1 MAMTGGGGGTG
12 EGGAIPV
19 LILKEG
25 TSRTRGREALRLNIT
40 VAKAIADTIRTT
52 LSPKGMQKML
62 VDPFGD
68 VIITHDG
75 ATIMKE
81 IEVEHPTAKMMVD
94 LAKSQE
100 QEAGDGTTT
109 VVLLA
114 GELLA
119 KAEDLLDMGIHP
131 TVIISGYRK
140 AAERVKEFLKDVS
153 FEVAW
158 NDREL
163 LKKVAKI
170 AMGSKSVAVAQDYL
184 ADLVV
189 NAALQVV
196 EERDGK
202 RIVDLDNIK
211 LEKKEGGSLF
221 DTKLIKG
228 IVVDKEVVHPRMP
241 RRIENAKIAL
251 IESALEVKKP
261 ELSSKIRVTSPAQ
274 VKEFLDQEKQML
286 AELVEKIAEA
296 GANVVFC
303 QKGIDDVAQHFLAK
317 HGILAVRRVS
327 EKDMQRIERATG
339 GKIVNNLD
347 DLTEEELGYAGLV
360 EERKIGDDR
369 MIFIE
374 ECKNPKAVTIL
385 LRAGADTILDEAERG
400 LKDALYVVRNVVEDG
415 KVFYGGGSIQAE
427 LALRLK
433 DHAHTVKG
441 KEQLAMEAY
450 ANALES
456 IPRILAE
463 NSGMDSVDALVEI
476 RNAHKNGNVSIG
488 IDALNSRVADMKELG
503 VVDTYRGVKNAVAAA
518 TETAILI
525 IKTDDIIAAKPYEEK
540 GKEKGGG
547 EEEEGGGEFKSEFD

>member
-1 MAMTGGGGGTG
+1 MSVAGGAGGAGGG
-12 EGGAIPV
+12 EGAGAIPV

-40 VAKAIADTIRTT
+40 VAKAIADTIRTS

-140 AAERVKEFLKDVS
+140 ATEKAIDYLNEISMKVQ
-153 FEVAW
+153 W
-158 NDREL
+158 NDKEL
-163 LKKVAKI
+163 LKKIAKL
-170 AMGSKSVAVAQDYL
+170 AMSSKSARVAQDYL

-189 NAALQVV
+189 DAALQVV

-221 DTKLIKG
+221 DTKLIRG
-228 IVVDKEVVHPRMP
+228 IVIDKEVVHPRMP

-251 IESALEVKKP
+251 IESALEIKKP
-261 ELSSKIRVTSPAQ
+261 ELSSKIRVTSPTQ
-274 VKEFLDQEKQML
+274 VKGFLDQEKQML
-286 AELVEKIAEA
+286 AELVEKIAA
-296 GANVVFC
+296 TGANVVFC
-303 QKGIDDVAQHFLAK
+303 QKGIDDIAQHFLAK
-317 HGILAVRRVS
+317 HGILAVRRVRKSDMEKLAKATGAKIVVNVKEIS
-327 EKDMQRIERATG
+327 EKD
-339 GKIVNNLD
+339 
-347 DLTEEELGYAGLV
+347 LGYSELV
-360 EERKIGDDR
+360 EERRVGEDKMVFVEGCKDPRAVSILIRGGEKQ
-369 MIFIE
+369 MI
-374 ECKNPKAVTIL
+374 
-385 LRAGADTILDEAERG
+385 DEAERN
-400 LKDALYVVRNVVEDG
+400 LHDALSVVRNVIEDEKIVVG
-415 KVFYGGGSIQAE
+415 AGASWIDLVLK
-427 LALRLK
+427 LRDYAVQLG
-433 DHAHTVKG
+433 G
-441 KEQLAMEAY
+441 KEQNVIEKFAE
-450 ANALES
+450 ALES
-456 IPRILAE
+456 IPKTLIENAGHDPIVKLAE
-463 NSGMDSVDALVEI
+463 LRKAHAEGKREYGFNIFTGEIENMYEKDVIEPERVIRRAVES
-476 RNAHKNGNVSIG
+476 AS
-488 IDALNSRVADMKELG
+488 EF
-503 VVDTYRGVKNAVAAA
+503 A
-518 TETAILI
+518 TTLLKI
-525 IKTDDIIAAKPYEEK
+525 DDIIAAAGKKFEPGK
-540 GKEKGGG
+540 GKGAE
-547 EEEEGGGEFKSEFD
+547 

>member
-1 MAMTGGGGGTG
+1 MAMTGGGAGGG
-12 EGGAIPV
+12 EGGTIPV

-140 AAERVKEFLKDVS
+140 AAERVKEFLKDIS

-158 NDREL
+158 DDREL

-228 IVVDKEVVHPRMP
+228 IVIDKEVVHPRMP

-286 AELVEKIAEA
+286 AEFVEKIAEA

-317 HGILAVRRVS
+317 HGILAVRRVRKS
-327 EKDMQRIERATG
+327 DMEKLAKATGAKIVVNVKEIAEKD
-339 GKIVNNLD
+339 
-347 DLTEEELGYAGLV
+347 LGYADLV
-360 EERKIGDDR
+360 EERRVGEDKMVFVEG
-369 MIFIE
+369 
-374 ECKNPKAVTIL
+374 CKDPRAVSIL
-385 LRAGADTILDEAERG
+385 IRGGEKQVIDEAERN
-400 LKDALYVVRNVVEDG
+400 LHDALSVVRNVIEDARIVVG
-415 KVFYGGGSIQAE
+415 AGAVWTDLVLK
-427 LALRLK
+427 LRDYAVQLG
-433 DHAHTVKG
+433 G
-441 KEQLAMEAY
+441 KEQNVVEKFAEAI
-450 ANALES
+450 ES
-456 IPRILAE
+456 IPKTLIENAGHDPIVKLSELKKAHAE
-463 NSGMDSVDALVEI
+463 GKKEYGFNIYTGDVENMYEKDI
-476 RNAHKNGNVSIG
+476 IEPE
-488 IDALNSRVADMKELG
+488 RV
-503 VVDTYRGVKNAVAAA
+503 VRR
-518 TETAILI
+518 AILSAAEFATTI
-525 IKTDDIIAAKPYEEK
+525 LKIDDIIAAA
-540 GKEKGGG
+540 GKKFEPGKSKG
-547 EEEEGGGEFKSEFD
+547 EE

>member
-1 MAMTGGGGGTG
+1 MAVAGG
-12 EGGAIPV
+12 EGAGAIPV

-25 TSRTRGREALRLNIT
+25 TSRTKGREALRLNIT
-40 VAKAIADTIRTT
+40 VAKAIADTIRTS

-119 KAEDLLDMGIHP
+119 KAEDLLDLGIHP

-140 AAERVKEFLKDVS
+140 AAEKAVEYLNEIAIKVP
-153 FEVAW
+153 W
-158 NDREL
+158 NDKEL
-163 LKKVAKI
+163 LKKIAKI
-170 AMGSKSVAVAQDYL
+170 AMSSKSARVALDYL

-189 NAALQVV
+189 DAALQVV

-221 DTKLIKG
+221 DTKLIRG
-228 IVVDKEVVHPRMP
+228 IVIDKEVVHPRMP

-286 AELVEKIAEA
+286 AELVEKIAA
-296 GANVVFC
+296 TGANVVFC

-317 HGILAVRRVS
+317 HGILAVRRVRKSDMEKLAKATGAKIVVNVKEIS
-327 EKDMQRIERATG
+327 EKD
-339 GKIVNNLD
+339 
-347 DLTEEELGYAGLV
+347 LGYAELV
-360 EERKIGDDR
+360 EERRVGEDKMVFVEG
-369 MIFIE
+369 
-374 ECKNPKAVTIL
+374 CKDPRAVSIL
-385 LRAGADTILDEAERG
+385 IRGGEKQVIDEAERN
-400 LKDALYVVRNVVEDG
+400 LHDALSVVRNVIEDEKIVVG
-415 KVFYGGGSIQAE
+415 AGAAWTDLVLK
-427 LALRLK
+427 LRDYAVQLG
-433 DHAHTVKG
+433 G
-441 KEQLAMEAY
+441 KEQNVVEKFAE
-450 ANALES
+450 ALES
-456 IPRILAE
+456 IPKTLIENAGHDPIVKLAE
-463 NSGMDSVDALVEI
+463 LRKAHAEGKKEYGFNIYTGEVENMYEKDIIEPERVI
-476 RNAHKNGNVSIG
+476 RRAIES
-488 IDALNSRVADMKELG
+488 
-503 VVDTYRGVKNAVAAA
+503 AAEFA
-518 TETAILI
+518 TTVLKI
-525 IKTDDIIAAKPYEEK
+525 DDIIAAAGKKFEGGK
-540 GKEKGGG
+540 GKG
-547 EEEEGGGEFKSEFD
+547 EE

>member
-1 MAMTGGGGGTG
+1 MAVAGG
-12 EGGAIPV
+12 EGAGAIPV

-25 TSRTRGREALRLNIT
+25 TSRTKGREALRLNIT
-40 VAKAIADTIRTT
+40 VAKAIADTIRTS

-119 KAEDLLDMGIHP
+119 KAEDLLDLGIHP

-140 AAERVKEFLKDVS
+140 AAEKAVEYLNEIAIKVP
-153 FEVAW
+153 W
-158 NDREL
+158 NDKEL
-163 LKKVAKI
+163 LKKIAKI
-170 AMGSKSVAVAQDYL
+170 AMSSKSARVALDYL

-189 NAALQVV
+189 DAALQVV

-221 DTKLIKG
+221 DTKLIRG
-228 IVVDKEVVHPRMP
+228 IVIDKEVVHPRMP

-251 IESALEVKKP
+251 IESALEIKKP

-286 AELVEKIAEA
+286 AELVEKIAA
-296 GANVVFC
+296 TGANVVFC

-317 HGILAVRRVS
+317 HGILAVRRVRKSDMEKLAKATGAKIVVNVKEIS
-327 EKDMQRIERATG
+327 EKD
-339 GKIVNNLD
+339 
-347 DLTEEELGYAGLV
+347 LGYAELV
-360 EERKIGDDR
+360 EERRVGEDKMVFVEG
-369 MIFIE
+369 
-374 ECKNPKAVTIL
+374 CKDPRAVSIL
-385 LRAGADTILDEAERG
+385 IRGGEKQVIDEAERN
-400 LKDALYVVRNVVEDG
+400 LHDALSVVRNVIEDEKIVVG
-415 KVFYGGGSIQAE
+415 AGAAWTDLVLK
-427 LALRLK
+427 LRDYAVQLG
-433 DHAHTVKG
+433 G
-441 KEQLAMEAY
+441 KEQNVVEKFAE
-450 ANALES
+450 ALES
-456 IPRILAE
+456 IPKTLIENAGHDPIVKLAE
-463 NSGMDSVDALVEI
+463 LRKAHAEGKKEYGFNIYTGEVENMYEKDIIEPERVI
-476 RNAHKNGNVSIG
+476 RRAIES
-488 IDALNSRVADMKELG
+488 
-503 VVDTYRGVKNAVAAA
+503 AAEFA
-518 TETAILI
+518 TTVLKI
-525 IKTDDIIAAKPYEEK
+525 DDIIAAAGKKFEGGK
-540 GKEKGGG
+540 GKG
-547 EEEEGGGEFKSEFD
+547 EE

>member
-1 MAMTGGGGGTG
+1 MAIAGGAGG
-12 EGGAIPV
+12 EGAGAIPV

-25 TSRTRGREALRLNIT
+25 TSRTKGREALRLNIT
-40 VAKAIADTIRTT
+40 VAKAIADTIRTS

-119 KAEDLLDMGIHP
+119 KAEDLLDLGIHP

-140 AAERVKEFLKDVS
+140 AAEKAVEYLNEIAIKVP
-153 FEVAW
+153 W
-158 NDREL
+158 NDKEL
-163 LKKVAKI
+163 LKKIAKI
-170 AMGSKSVAVAQDYL
+170 AMSSKSARVALDYL

-189 NAALQVV
+189 DAALQVV

-221 DTKLIKG
+221 DTKLIRG
-228 IVVDKEVVHPRMP
+228 IVIDKEVVHPRMP

-251 IESALEVKKP
+251 IESALEIKKP

-286 AELVEKIAEA
+286 AELVEKIAA
-296 GANVVFC
+296 TGANVVFC

-317 HGILAVRRVS
+317 HGILAVRRVRKSDMEKLAKATGAKIVVNVKEIS
-327 EKDMQRIERATG
+327 EKD
-339 GKIVNNLD
+339 
-347 DLTEEELGYAGLV
+347 LGYAELV
-360 EERKIGDDR
+360 EERRVGEDKMVFVEG
-369 MIFIE
+369 
-374 ECKNPKAVTIL
+374 CKDPRAVSIL
-385 LRAGADTILDEAERG
+385 IRGGEKQVIDEAERN
-400 LKDALYVVRNVVEDG
+400 LHDALSVVRNVIEDEKIVVG
-415 KVFYGGGSIQAE
+415 AGAAWTDLVLK
-427 LALRLK
+427 LRDYAVQLG
-433 DHAHTVKG
+433 G
-441 KEQLAMEAY
+441 KEQNVVEKFAE
-450 ANALES
+450 ALES
-456 IPRILAE
+456 IPKTLIENAGHDPIVKLAE
-463 NSGMDSVDALVEI
+463 LRKAHAEGKKEYGFNIYTGEVENMYEKDIIEPERVI
-476 RNAHKNGNVSIG
+476 RRAIES
-488 IDALNSRVADMKELG
+488 
-503 VVDTYRGVKNAVAAA
+503 AAEFA
-518 TETAILI
+518 TTVLKI
-525 IKTDDIIAAKPYEEK
+525 DDIIAAAGKKFEGGK
-540 GKEKGGG
+540 GKG
-547 EEEEGGGEFKSEFD
+547 EE

>member
-1 MAMTGGGGGTG
+1 MAVAGGAGG
-12 EGGAIPV
+12 EGAGAIPV

-25 TSRTRGREALRLNIT
+25 TSRTKGREALRLNIT
-40 VAKAIADTIRTT
+40 VAKAIADTIRTS

-119 KAEDLLDMGIHP
+119 KAEDLLDLGIHP

-140 AAERVKEFLKDVS
+140 AAEKAVEYLNEIAIKVQ
-153 FEVAW
+153 W
-158 NDREL
+158 NDKEL
-163 LKKVAKI
+163 LKKIAKI
-170 AMGSKSVAVAQDYL
+170 AMSSKSARVALDYL

-189 NAALQVV
+189 DAALQVV

-221 DTKLIKG
+221 DTKLIRG
-228 IVVDKEVVHPRMP
+228 IVIDKEVVHPRMP

-251 IESALEVKKP
+251 IESALEIKKP

-286 AELVEKIAEA
+286 AELVEKIATT

-317 HGILAVRRVS
+317 HGILAVRRVRKSDMEKLAKATGAKIVVNVKEIS
-327 EKDMQRIERATG
+327 EKD
-339 GKIVNNLD
+339 
-347 DLTEEELGYAGLV
+347 LGYAELV
-360 EERKIGDDR
+360 EERRVGEDKMVFVEG
-369 MIFIE
+369 
-374 ECKNPKAVTIL
+374 CKDPRAVSIL
-385 LRAGADTILDEAERG
+385 IRGGEKQVIDEAERN
-400 LKDALYVVRNVVEDG
+400 LHDALSVVRNVIEDEKIVVG
-415 KVFYGGGSIQAE
+415 AGAAWTDLVLK
-427 LALRLK
+427 LK
-433 DHAHTVKG
+433 DYAVQLGG
-441 KEQLAMEAY
+441 KEQNVVEKFAE
-450 ANALES
+450 ALES
-456 IPRILAE
+456 IPKTLIENAGHDPIVKLAE
-463 NSGMDSVDALVEI
+463 LRKAHAEGKREYGFNIYTGEVENMYDKDIIEPERVI
-476 RNAHKNGNVSIG
+476 RRAIES
-488 IDALNSRVADMKELG
+488 
-503 VVDTYRGVKNAVAAA
+503 AAEFA
-518 TETAILI
+518 TTVLKI
-525 IKTDDIIAAKPYEEK
+525 DDIIAAAGKKFEGGK
-540 GKEKGGG
+540 GKG
-547 EEEEGGGEFKSEFD
+547 EE

>member
-1 MAMTGGGGGTG
+1 MAIAGGAGG
-12 EGGAIPV
+12 EGAGAIPV

-25 TSRTRGREALRLNIT
+25 TSRTKGREALRLNIT
-40 VAKAIADTIRTT
+40 VAKAIADTIRTS

-119 KAEDLLDMGIHP
+119 KAEDLLDLGIHP

-140 AAERVKEFLKDVS
+140 AAEKAVEYLNEIAIKVP
-153 FEVAW
+153 W
-158 NDREL
+158 NDKEL
-163 LKKVAKI
+163 LKKIAKI
-170 AMGSKSVAVAQDYL
+170 AMSSKSARVALDYL

-189 NAALQVV
+189 DAALQVV

-221 DTKLIKG
+221 DTKLIRG
-228 IVVDKEVVHPRMP
+228 IVIDKEVVHPRMP

-251 IESALEVKKP
+251 IESALEIKKP
-261 ELSSKIRVTSPAQ
+261 ELSSKIRVTSPTQ

-286 AELVEKIAEA
+286 AELVEKIAA
-296 GANVVFC
+296 TGANVVFC

-317 HGILAVRRVS
+317 HGILAVRRVRKSDMEKLAKATGAKIVVNVKEIS
-327 EKDMQRIERATG
+327 EKD
-339 GKIVNNLD
+339 
-347 DLTEEELGYAGLV
+347 LGYAELV
-360 EERKIGDDR
+360 EERRVGEDKMVFVEG
-369 MIFIE
+369 
-374 ECKNPKAVTIL
+374 CKDPRAVSIL
-385 LRAGADTILDEAERG
+385 IRGGEKQVIDEAERN
-400 LKDALYVVRNVVEDG
+400 LHDALSVVRNVIEDEKIVVG
-415 KVFYGGGSIQAE
+415 AGAAWTDLVLK
-427 LALRLK
+427 LRDYAVQLG
-433 DHAHTVKG
+433 G
-441 KEQLAMEAY
+441 KEQNVVEKFAE
-450 ANALES
+450 ALES
-456 IPRILAE
+456 IPKTLIENAGHDPIVKLAE
-463 NSGMDSVDALVEI
+463 LRKAHAEGKKEYGFNIYTGEVENMYEKDIIEPERVI
-476 RNAHKNGNVSIG
+476 RRAIES
-488 IDALNSRVADMKELG
+488 
-503 VVDTYRGVKNAVAAA
+503 AAEFA
-518 TETAILI
+518 TTVLKI
-525 IKTDDIIAAKPYEEK
+525 DDIIAAAGKKFEGGK
-540 GKEKGGG
+540 GKG
-547 EEEEGGGEFKSEFD
+547 EE

>member
-1 MAMTGGGGGTG
+1 MAMTGGGGGGTS
-12 EGGAIPV
+12 EGGTIPV

-114 GELLA
+114 GELVA

-170 AMGSKSVAVAQDYL
+170 SMSSKSVAVAQDYL

-317 HGILAVRRVS
+317 HGILAVRRVRKS
-327 EKDMQRIERATG
+327 DMEKLAKATGAKIVVNVKEIAEKD
-339 GKIVNNLD
+339 
-347 DLTEEELGYAGLV
+347 LGYADLV
-360 EERKIGDDR
+360 EERRVGEDKMVFVEG
-369 MIFIE
+369 
-374 ECKNPKAVTIL
+374 CKDPRAVSIL
-385 LRAGADTILDEAERG
+385 IRGGEKQVIDEAERN
-400 LKDALYVVRNVVEDG
+400 LHDALSVVRNVIEDARIVVG
-415 KVFYGGGSIQAE
+415 AGAVWTDLVLK
-427 LALRLK
+427 LRDYAVQLG
-433 DHAHTVKG
+433 G
-441 KEQLAMEAY
+441 KEQNVVEKFAEAI
-450 ANALES
+450 ES
-456 IPRILAE
+456 IPKTLIENAGHDPIVKLSELKKAHAE
-463 NSGMDSVDALVEI
+463 GKKEYGFNIYTGDVENMYEKDI
-476 RNAHKNGNVSIG
+476 IEPE
-488 IDALNSRVADMKELG
+488 RV
-503 VVDTYRGVKNAVAAA
+503 VRR
-518 TETAILI
+518 AILSAAEFATTI
-525 IKTDDIIAAKPYEEK
+525 LKIDDIIAAA
-540 GKEKGGG
+540 GKKFEPGKSKG
-547 EEEEGGGEFKSEFD
+547 EE

>member
-1 MAMTGGGGGTG
+1 MAMTGGGGGGTS
-12 EGGAIPV
+12 EGGTIPV

-114 GELLA
+114 GELVA

-317 HGILAVRRVS
+317 HGILAVRRVRKS
-327 EKDMQRIERATG
+327 DMEKLAKATGAKIVVNVKEIAEKD
-339 GKIVNNLD
+339 
-347 DLTEEELGYAGLV
+347 LGYADLV
-360 EERKIGDDR
+360 EERRVGEDKMVFVEG
-369 MIFIE
+369 
-374 ECKNPKAVTIL
+374 CKDPRAVSIL
-385 LRAGADTILDEAERG
+385 IRGGEKQVIDEAERN
-400 LKDALYVVRNVVEDG
+400 LHDALSVVRNVIEDARIVVG
-415 KVFYGGGSIQAE
+415 AGAVWTDLVLK
-427 LALRLK
+427 LRDYAVQLG
-433 DHAHTVKG
+433 G
-441 KEQLAMEAY
+441 KEQNVVEKFAEAI
-450 ANALES
+450 ES
-456 IPRILAE
+456 IPKTLIENAGHDPIVKLSELKKAHAE
-463 NSGMDSVDALVEI
+463 GKKEYGFNIYTGDVENMYEKDI
-476 RNAHKNGNVSIG
+476 IEPE
-488 IDALNSRVADMKELG
+488 RV
-503 VVDTYRGVKNAVAAA
+503 VRR
-518 TETAILI
+518 AILSAAEFATTI
-525 IKTDDIIAAKPYEEK
+525 LKIDDIIAAA
-540 GKEKGGG
+540 GKKFEPGKSKG
-547 EEEEGGGEFKSEFD
+547 EE

>member
-1 MAMTGGGGGTG
+1 MAMTGGGGGGTS
-12 EGGAIPV
+12 EGGTIPV

-317 HGILAVRRVS
+317 HGILAVRRVRKS
-327 EKDMQRIERATG
+327 DMEKLAKATGAKIVVNVKEIAEKD
-339 GKIVNNLD
+339 
-347 DLTEEELGYAGLV
+347 LGYADLV
-360 EERKIGDDR
+360 EERRVGEDKMVFVEG
-369 MIFIE
+369 
-374 ECKNPKAVTIL
+374 CKDPRAVSIL
-385 LRAGADTILDEAERG
+385 IRGGEKQVIDEAERN
-400 LKDALYVVRNVVEDG
+400 LHDALSVVRNVIEDARIVVG
-415 KVFYGGGSIQAE
+415 AGAVWTDLVLK
-427 LALRLK
+427 LRDYAVQLG
-433 DHAHTVKG
+433 G
-441 KEQLAMEAY
+441 KEQNVVEKFAEAI
-450 ANALES
+450 ES
-456 IPRILAE
+456 IPKTLIENAGHDPIVKLSELKKAHAE
-463 NSGMDSVDALVEI
+463 GKKEYGFNIYTGDVENMYEKDI
-476 RNAHKNGNVSIG
+476 IEPE
-488 IDALNSRVADMKELG
+488 RV
-503 VVDTYRGVKNAVAAA
+503 VRR
-518 TETAILI
+518 AILSAAEFATTI
-525 IKTDDIIAAKPYEEK
+525 LKIDDIIAAA
-540 GKEKGGG
+540 GKKFEPGKSKG
-547 EEEEGGGEFKSEFD
+547 EE

>member
-1 MAMTGGGGGTG
+1 MAVAGG
-12 EGGAIPV
+12 EGAGAIPV

-25 TSRTRGREALRLNIT
+25 TSRTKGREALRLNIT
-40 VAKAIADTIRTT
+40 VAKAIADTIRTS

-119 KAEDLLDMGIHP
+119 KAEDLLDLGIHP

-140 AAERVKEFLKDVS
+140 AAEKAVEYLNEIAIKVP
-153 FEVAW
+153 W
-158 NDREL
+158 NDKEL
-163 LKKVAKI
+163 LKKIAKI
-170 AMGSKSVAVAQDYL
+170 AMSSKSARVALDYL

-189 NAALQVV
+189 DAALQVV

-221 DTKLIKG
+221 DTKLIRG
-228 IVVDKEVVHPRMP
+228 IVIDKEVVHPRMP
-241 RRIENAKIAL
+241 KRIENAKIAL
-251 IESALEVKKP
+251 IESALEIKKP

-286 AELVEKIAEA
+286 AELVEKIAA
-296 GANVVFC
+296 TGANVVFC

-317 HGILAVRRVS
+317 HGILAVRRVRKSDMEKLAKATGAKIVVNVKEIS
-327 EKDMQRIERATG
+327 EKD
-339 GKIVNNLD
+339 
-347 DLTEEELGYAGLV
+347 LGYAELV
-360 EERKIGDDR
+360 EERRVGEDKMVFVEG
-369 MIFIE
+369 
-374 ECKNPKAVTIL
+374 CKDPRAVSIL
-385 LRAGADTILDEAERG
+385 IRGGEKQVIDEAERN
-400 LKDALYVVRNVVEDG
+400 LHDALSVVRNVIEDEKIVVG
-415 KVFYGGGSIQAE
+415 AGAAWTDLVLK
-427 LALRLK
+427 LRDYAVQLG
-433 DHAHTVKG
+433 G
-441 KEQLAMEAY
+441 KEQNVVEKFAE
-450 ANALES
+450 ALES
-456 IPRILAE
+456 IPKTLIENAGHDPIVKLAE
-463 NSGMDSVDALVEI
+463 LRKAHAEGKKEYGFNIYTGEVENMYEKDIIEPERVI
-476 RNAHKNGNVSIG
+476 RRAIES
-488 IDALNSRVADMKELG
+488 
-503 VVDTYRGVKNAVAAA
+503 AAEFA
-518 TETAILI
+518 TTVLKI
-525 IKTDDIIAAKPYEEK
+525 DDIIAAAGKKFEGGK
-540 GKEKGGG
+540 GKG
-547 EEEEGGGEFKSEFD
+547 EE

>member
-1 MAMTGGGGGTG
+1 MAVAGGAGG
-12 EGGAIPV
+12 EGAGAIPV

-25 TSRTRGREALRLNIT
+25 TSRTKGREALRLNIT
-40 VAKAIADTIRTT
+40 VAKAIADTIRTS

-119 KAEDLLDMGIHP
+119 KAEDLLDLGIHP

-140 AAERVKEFLKDVS
+140 AAEKAVEYLNEIAIKVQ
-153 FEVAW
+153 W
-158 NDREL
+158 NDKEL
-163 LKKVAKI
+163 LKKIAKI
-170 AMGSKSVAVAQDYL
+170 AMSSKSARVALDYL

-189 NAALQVV
+189 DAALQVV

-221 DTKLIKG
+221 DTKLIRG
-228 IVVDKEVVHPRMP
+228 IVIDKEVVHPRMP

-251 IESALEVKKP
+251 IESALEIKKP

-286 AELVEKIAEA
+286 AELVEKIAA
-296 GANVVFC
+296 TGANVVFC

-317 HGILAVRRVS
+317 HGILAVRRVRKSDMEKLAKATGAKIVVNVKEIS
-327 EKDMQRIERATG
+327 EKD
-339 GKIVNNLD
+339 
-347 DLTEEELGYAGLV
+347 LGYAELV
-360 EERKIGDDR
+360 EERRVGEDKMVFVEG
-369 MIFIE
+369 
-374 ECKNPKAVTIL
+374 CKDPRAVSIL
-385 LRAGADTILDEAERG
+385 IRGGEKQVIDEAERN
-400 LKDALYVVRNVVEDG
+400 LHDALSVVRNVIEDEKIVVG
-415 KVFYGGGSIQAE
+415 AGAAWTDLVLK
-427 LALRLK
+427 LK
-433 DHAHTVKG
+433 DYAVQLGG
-441 KEQLAMEAY
+441 KEQNVVEKFAE
-450 ANALES
+450 ALES
-456 IPRILAE
+456 IPKTLIENAGHDPIVKLAE
-463 NSGMDSVDALVEI
+463 LRKAHAEGKREYGFNIYTGEVENMYDKDIIEPERVI
-476 RNAHKNGNVSIG
+476 RRAIES
-488 IDALNSRVADMKELG
+488 
-503 VVDTYRGVKNAVAAA
+503 AAEFA
-518 TETAILI
+518 TTVLKI
-525 IKTDDIIAAKPYEEK
+525 DDIIAAAGKKFEGGK
-540 GKEKGGG
+540 GKG
-547 EEEEGGGEFKSEFD
+547 EE

>member
-1 MAMTGGGGGTG
+1 MAVAGGVGG
-12 EGGAIPV
+12 EGAGAIPV

-25 TSRTRGREALRLNIT
+25 TSRTKGKEALRLNIT
-40 VAKAIADTIRTT
+40 VAKAIADTIRTS

-114 GELLA
+114 GEFLA
-119 KAEDLLDMGIHP
+119 KAEDLLDLGIHP

-140 AAERVKEFLKDVS
+140 AAEKAVEYLNEIAIRVP
-153 FEVAW
+153 W

-170 AMGSKSVAVAQDYL
+170 AMSSKSAKVALDYL

-189 NAALQVV
+189 DAALQVV

-202 RIVDLDNIK
+202 KIVDLDNIK

-228 IVVDKEVVHPRMP
+228 VVIDKEVVHPRMP
-241 RRIENAKIAL
+241 RRVENAKIAL
-251 IESALEVKKP
+251 IESALEIKKP
-261 ELSSKIRVTSPAQ
+261 ELSSKIRVTSPTQ

-286 AELVEKIAEA
+286 AELVEKIAA
-296 GANVVFC
+296 TGANVVFC

-317 HGILAVRRVS
+317 HGILAVRRVRKSDMEKLAKATGAKIVVNVKEIS
-327 EKDMQRIERATG
+327 EKD
-339 GKIVNNLD
+339 
-347 DLTEEELGYAGLV
+347 LGYAELV
-360 EERKIGDDR
+360 EERRVGEDKMVFVEG
-369 MIFIE
+369 
-374 ECKNPKAVTIL
+374 CKDPRAVSIL
-385 LRAGADTILDEAERG
+385 IRGGEKQVIDEAERN
-400 LKDALYVVRNVVEDG
+400 LHDALSVVRNVIEDEKIVVG
-415 KVFYGGGSIQAE
+415 AGAAWIDLVLK
-427 LALRLK
+427 LRDYAVQLG
-433 DHAHTVKG
+433 G
-441 KEQLAMEAY
+441 KEQNVVEKFAE
-450 ANALES
+450 ALES
-456 IPRILAE
+456 IPKTLIENAGHDPIVKLAE
-463 NSGMDSVDALVEI
+463 LRKVHAEGKKEFGFNIYTGEI
-476 RNAHKNGNVSIG
+476 ENMYEKDVIEPE
-488 IDALNSRVADMKELG
+488 RVIRRAIES
-503 VVDTYRGVKNAVAAA
+503 ASEFA
-518 TETAILI
+518 TTVLKI
-525 IKTDDIIAAKPYEEK
+525 DDIIAASGKKFEGGK
-540 GKEKGGG
+540 GKG
-547 EEEEGGGEFKSEFD
+547 EE

>member
-1 MAMTGGGGGTG
+1 MTGGGGGGTS
-12 EGGAIPV
+12 EGGTIPV

-170 AMGSKSVAVAQDYL
+170 SMSSKSVAVAQDYL

-317 HGILAVRRVS
+317 HGILAVRRVRKS
-327 EKDMQRIERATG
+327 DMEKLAKATGAKIVVNVKEIAEKD
-339 GKIVNNLD
+339 
-347 DLTEEELGYAGLV
+347 LGYADLV
-360 EERKIGDDR
+360 EERRVGEDKMVFVEG
-369 MIFIE
+369 
-374 ECKNPKAVTIL
+374 CKDPRAVSIL
-385 LRAGADTILDEAERG
+385 IRGGEKQVIDEAERN
-400 LKDALYVVRNVVEDG
+400 LHDALSVVRNVIEDARIVVG
-415 KVFYGGGSIQAE
+415 AGAVWTDLVLK
-427 LALRLK
+427 LRDYAVQLG
-433 DHAHTVKG
+433 G
-441 KEQLAMEAY
+441 KEQNVVEKFAEAI
-450 ANALES
+450 ES
-456 IPRILAE
+456 IPKTLIENAGHDPIVKLSELKKAHAE
-463 NSGMDSVDALVEI
+463 GKKEYGFNIYTGDVENMYEKDI
-476 RNAHKNGNVSIG
+476 IEPE
-488 IDALNSRVADMKELG
+488 RV
-503 VVDTYRGVKNAVAAA
+503 VRR
-518 TETAILI
+518 AILSAAEFATTI
-525 IKTDDIIAAKPYEEK
+525 LKIDDIIAAA
-540 GKEKGGG
+540 GKKFEPGKSKG
-547 EEEEGGGEFKSEFD
+547 EE

>member
-1 MAMTGGGGGTG
+1 MAMTGGGGGGTS
-12 EGGAIPV
+12 EGGTIPV

-170 AMGSKSVAVAQDYL
+170 SMSSKSVAVAQDYL

-317 HGILAVRRVS
+317 HGILAVRRVRKS
-327 EKDMQRIERATG
+327 DMEKLAKATGAKIVVNVKEIAEKD
-339 GKIVNNLD
+339 
-347 DLTEEELGYAGLV
+347 LGYADLV
-360 EERKIGDDR
+360 EERRVGEDKMVFVEG
-369 MIFIE
+369 
-374 ECKNPKAVTIL
+374 CKDPRAVSIL
-385 LRAGADTILDEAERG
+385 IRGGEKQVIDEAERN
-400 LKDALYVVRNVVEDG
+400 LHDALSVVRNVIEDARIVVG
-415 KVFYGGGSIQAE
+415 AGAVWTDLVLK
-427 LALRLK
+427 LRDYAVQLG
-433 DHAHTVKG
+433 G
-441 KEQLAMEAY
+441 KEQNVVEKFAEAI
-450 ANALES
+450 ES
-456 IPRILAE
+456 IPKTLIENAGHDPIVKLSELKKAHAE
-463 NSGMDSVDALVEI
+463 GKKEYGFNIYTGDVENMYEKDI
-476 RNAHKNGNVSIG
+476 IEPE
-488 IDALNSRVADMKELG
+488 RV
-503 VVDTYRGVKNAVAAA
+503 VRR
-518 TETAILI
+518 AILSAAEFATTI
-525 IKTDDIIAAKPYEEK
+525 LKIDDIIAAA
-540 GKEKGGG
+540 GKKFEPGKSKG
-547 EEEEGGGEFKSEFD
+547 EE